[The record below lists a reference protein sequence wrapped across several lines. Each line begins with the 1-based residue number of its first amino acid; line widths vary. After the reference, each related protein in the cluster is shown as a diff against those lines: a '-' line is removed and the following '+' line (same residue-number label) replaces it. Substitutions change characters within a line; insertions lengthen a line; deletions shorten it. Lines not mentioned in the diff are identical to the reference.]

1 MRDIFCRAYWNISFL
16 SLTTLGYMDAAPAW
30 GITKSLAMVEAILG
44 QLFLVVVVAMLVGL
58 RISELIV
65 KRQAKK

>member
-1 MRDIFCRAYWNISFL
+1 
-16 SLTTLGYMDAAPAW
+16 
-30 GITKSLAMVEAILG
+30 MVEAILG

>member
-1 MRDIFCRAYWNISFL
+1 
-16 SLTTLGYMDAAPAW
+16 MDAAPAW